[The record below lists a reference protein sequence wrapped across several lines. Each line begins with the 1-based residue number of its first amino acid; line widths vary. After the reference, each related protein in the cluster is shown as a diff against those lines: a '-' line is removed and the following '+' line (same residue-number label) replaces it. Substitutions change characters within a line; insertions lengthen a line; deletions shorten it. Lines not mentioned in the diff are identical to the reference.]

1 MIRPTFTRRPDH
13 PAGSAWLVTFADL
26 IALLLAFF
34 VMMYATQRVEQGNW
48 QAMVESLS
56 RSFKPDTTDVAAER
70 SADRNVKSV
79 KNRSGADLGYL
90 ESLVVGVRD
99 SQPLLAGMMIRRLQD
114 RLILSLPGELLFPPG
129 MAEPVAGA
137 KRRIVLIADML
148 RNLPNRLQVFGHS
161 DPQAASGLAF
171 ASNWELS
178 LARADTV
185 ATMMANAGYDR
196 RIDAFGLADS
206 RYAEI
211 PGTAS
216 SKQRQALARRVDIV
230 IRNRVGEQ

>member
-1 MIRPTFTRRPDH
+1 MILPTFTRRPDQ

-56 RSFKPDTTDVAAER
+56 RSFNPDSTDVALER
-70 SADRNVKSV
+70 SADRNVKSIR
-79 KNRSGADLGYL
+79 NRGGADLGYL
-90 ESLVVGVRD
+90 ESLIVGVRD
-99 SQPLLAGMMIRRLQD
+99 SQPLLTGMMVRRLQD

-129 MAEPVAGA
+129 RAEPVAGA
-137 KRRIVLIADML
+137 KRRILLIADML

-161 DPQAASGLAF
+161 DPRAASGVSF

-196 RIDAFGLADS
+196 SIDAFGLAGS

-211 PGTAS
+211 PGTVS
-216 SKQRQALARRVDIV
+216 TKRRLALARRVDIV
-230 IRNRVGEQ
+230 IRNRLAER